1 MSLRILL
8 ATAAIAALIPAAGQ
22 AQQSQTAV
30 AATAEVPQT
39 QALNNGVNEAIVETK
54 TANAVAVAQ
63 ADINQQD
70 YEADKAAYARAMRQ
84 YSRDVVATDATY
96 VRQQD
101 AYAMAMRDWRAQ
113 VVMCKKGHQSACKLP
128 TPDPRNYM

>member
-8 ATAAIAALIPAAGQ
+8 ATAALAAVIPAAGQ
-22 AQQSQTAV
+22 AQQTQTAV

-84 YSRDVVATDATY
+84 YRRDVVATDATY

>member
-1 MSLRILL
+1 MTIRILL
-8 ATAAIAALIPAAGQ
+8 ATAALAALVPAVGQ
-22 AQQSQTAV
+22 AQQTSTAV
-30 AATAEVPQT
+30 AATAEVPAT
-39 QALNNGVNEAIVETK
+39 QALNNGVNQAIVETK
-54 TANAVAVAQ
+54 TANAVAMAQ

-70 YEADKAAYARAMRQ
+70 YEADKAAYAKAMRQ
-84 YSRDVVATDATY
+84 YRRDMVATDVTY

-113 VVMCKKGHQSACKLP
+113 VVMCKKGHQSACNLP